1 MGHYSDNSGLV
12 TQFST
17 AVWERLTNDTGS
29 NSDLITNDPSLT
41 GSGVANAVVHF
52 TVDGSPIS
60 DTAVADG
67 SGMWDFTPIGLGQ
80 GAHTIVASETDTAGN
95 TRTAS
100 LTFTLDTI
108 APSSAITSETL
119 NKSGSSLI
127 LTGSAEVG
135 STVKIYDGSTLL
147 GTTTTGSN
155 DTWTF
160 ATQKVSNAVHFYTA
174 DSDATDLAGNVG
186 HSSNAAILGSSKADT
201 LVGTSGN
208 DIIIGNGGNDK
219 ITGGGGAELLTGGSG
234 KDTFIYNAAAD
245 STPASHDT
253 ITDFTHGQDKFDF
266 TNIAGINASHGVPTF
281 QGNLTGSGDPTLN
294 PHSIAYIEVSGNTVV
309 LINTTNAAEIVTSSN
324 VSAANMEIDL
334 VGTHLHLTNTD
345 FLHV

>member
-1 MGHYSDNSGLV
+1 MVLPHVTSRAWADDEYGNYSDNTGLV

-80 GAHTIVASETDTAGN
+80 GVHTIVASETDTAGN
-95 TRTAS
+95 TRTDS

-160 ATQKVSNAVHFYTA
+160 ATQKVSNAVHLYTA
-174 DSDATDLAGNVG
+174 DLMRQTLLAMSDTAATRQFLAVQKLIP
-186 HSSNAAILGSSKADT
+186 SSAHRAT
-201 LVGTSGN
+201 
-208 DIIIGNGGNDK
+208 
-219 ITGGGGAELLTGGSG
+219 
-234 KDTFIYNAAAD
+234 
-245 STPASHDT
+245 
-253 ITDFTHGQDKFDF
+253 
-266 TNIAGINASHGVPTF
+266 
-281 QGNLTGSGDPTLN
+281 
-294 PHSIAYIEVSGNTVV
+294 
-309 LINTTNAAEIVTSSN
+309 TSS
-324 VSAANMEIDL
+324 SAMGVTTRSQAVAARNC
-334 VGTHLHLTNTD
+334 
-345 FLHV
+345 